1 MIRRPPR
8 STRTD
13 TLFPY
18 TTHFRSLDDL
28 DLSLRHDLKDRAR
41 SHQTRSAEAVAMWLE
56 VRCGPWQS
64 DRWGGPQRAFSRAVV
79 TDEGWKLA
87 INAELVLATESGLG
101 PRPMPGSKERAIRP
115 DRAKIGRAAGRE
127 RVCQDV

>member
-1 MIRRPPR
+1 
-8 STRTD
+8 
-13 TLFPY
+13 
-18 TTHFRSLDDL
+18 
-28 DLSLRHDLKDRAR
+28 
-41 SHQTRSAEAVAMWLE
+41 MWLE

-115 DRAKIGRAAGRE
+115 DRRTEEHTSELQSLMRNSYAGLCWKKKQTNNINITR
-127 RVCQDV
+127 